1 MNTELEEQVKQA
13 KEAIALRDSLFKLYK
28 NKDFIK
34 VISVGYFEKEPV
46 NLAKARPFI
55 MSEDLPQVDDAF
67 KAIGLLNKYFITIE
81 RNGSV
86 AESNLEKI
94 EEELQNSSEE

>member
-1 MNTELEEQVKQA
+1 MNTEIEEQVKQA
-13 KEAIALRDSLFKLYK
+13 KEAIALKDSLLKLFK

-34 VISVGYFEKEPV
+34 VITEGYFEKEPAK
-46 NLAKARPFI
+46 LTKARPFI
-55 MSEDLPQVDDAF
+55 MSEDLTQVDDAF

-94 EEELQNSSEE
+94 EQELANPEE